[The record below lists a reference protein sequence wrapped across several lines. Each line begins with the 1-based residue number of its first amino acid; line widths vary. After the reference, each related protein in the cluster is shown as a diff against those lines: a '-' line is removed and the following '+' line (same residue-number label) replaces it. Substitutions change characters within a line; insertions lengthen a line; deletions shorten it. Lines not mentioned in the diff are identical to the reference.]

1 MYTDYDAEIYFLTD
15 NSLSPNGINSDQPP
29 SALLSQTAEMKL
41 DERDGGWLA
50 SGTGQQPG
58 LNTQSKG
65 DAS

>member
-1 MYTDYDAEIYFLTD
+1 MYTDYDAEIYFLTG
-15 NSLSPNGINSDQPP
+15 NSLSPNGINSDQPF

-41 DERDGGWLA
+41 DEPDSGRLA
-50 SGTGQQPG
+50 SGIGQRPG